1 VIELTF
7 PLVVLLAF
15 LVSLALYA
23 AGSAL
28 APKVEAS
35 VGKLA
40 AYACGEE
47 FRAIKHQV
55 DVKNFFLYVAY
66 FMVFDVSAFF
76 LATSYGNRGLI
87 PLVFITITLL
97 SIVSMIPFWRGK
109 QDWA

>member
-1 VIELTF
+1 MLDLTF
-7 PLVVLLAF
+7 PLIVLLAF

-23 AGSAL
+23 AGYAL

-35 VGKLA
+35 VGKLT

-47 FRAIKHQV
+47 FQAIKHQV
-55 DVKNFFLYVAY
+55 DVKNFFIYVAY

-87 PLVFITITLL
+87 PLIFITITLL
-97 SIVSMIPFWRGK
+97 SLVSLIPFWRGK
-109 QDWA
+109 QEWG

>member
-1 VIELTF
+1 MIELTF
-7 PLVVLLAF
+7 PLIVVLAF

-23 AGSAL
+23 GGYAL
-28 APKVEAS
+28 APKVQAT
-35 VGKLA
+35 VGKLT

-47 FRAIKHQV
+47 FRAMKHQV

-76 LATSYGNRGLI
+76 LATSYGNRGVLPLI
-87 PLVFITITLL
+87 FITIILL
-97 SIVSMIPFWRGK
+97 SIVSLIPWRRGN